1 MKINTIGMVTAKGEV
16 SFVER
21 PIETLGAGEALVKV
35 YASAICGSDLHIF
48 KDLHPSVRLPV
59 TIGHEF
65 SGVVEDLGP
74 DCEGIA
80 LGDRV
85 VLEPAIPCG
94 KCDAC
99 RHGEYNF
106 CPSISFSYRNGDGSM
121 ALYVRCKAER
131 LFHLPDDMSFDE
143 GALIEPLAVAM
154 HAVRKA
160 DVKIGETVAVF
171 GAGAI
176 GIFVAAI
183 CASIGAKAV
192 IVSDLSEARL
202 QKAAVFGATHTINPR
217 ECDPVETIQRL
228 TGGGVDKAFE
238 CVGIEL
244 TFNQGLRS
252 LKKNGLMTAIGIF
265 EHPNIQIDASLFVSR
280 EIRLQGAQGYCWDF
294 PLALDLAKK
303 LPLGEMITHRFPL
316 DQLKEALETALNP
329 AAGSLKVLVNPN
341 T

>member
-1 MKINTIGMVTAKGEV
+1 MKINTLGMVTAKGEV

-21 PIETLGAGEALVKV
+21 PVEPLGPGEALVKV

-65 SGVVEDLGP
+65 SGVVEELGP
-74 DCEGIA
+74 DCEGVS

-106 CPSISFSYRNGDGSM
+106 CQSISFSYRNGDGAM
-121 ALYVRCKAER
+121 AHYVRCKAER
-131 LFHLPDDMSFDE
+131 LFHLPDGMTFDE

-183 CASIGAKAV
+183 CAHIGAKAV

-202 QKAAVFGATHTINPR
+202 EKAVAFGATHTINPR
-217 ECDPVETIQRL
+217 ACDPVEAIQAL

-238 CVGIEL
+238 CVGIEP

-303 LPLGEMITHRFPL
+303 LPLAEMVTHRFPL
-316 DQLKEALETALNP
+316 EQLKEALETAMNP
-329 AAGSLKVLVNPN
+329 AAGSLKVIVNPKV
-341 T
+341 